1 MLFRSITTGVD
12 MVAVIP
18 LREQISQKRS
28 DIRAAHQNGARGQEV
43 SSALAALAEDI
54 IAQLYRTVLGELE
67 TNVRHQLSEQ
77 ISLVALGGFGRGEMS
92 PHSDIDLM
100 FLHRGKPVDSAQ
112 EFSSVLLRHLWDVGF
127 QVGHS
132 VRTID
137 DCIALGKADVSAK
150 TALMESRFLIGSA
163 PLFRVF
169 HEQFEQ
175 RVVDHRVDEFLVSKM
190 NERYQKCDR
199 YGTSVYMLEPDV
211 KRSKGGLRDLHLI
224 QWAALARYRIAT
236 LEDLH
241 HKAFLSSRDFHA
253 LTRAREFLG
262 HVRAELHFHAGS
274 AQDILTFDEQIRLAE
289 QFGCTN
295 ELHMLGVER
304 FMQQY
309 YQHTTAV
316 ADISARFVKRCRPSS
331 VWDRLG
337 GLLPSRRPE
346 RGFLIKNRCLTL
358 DPAFRGEVMSSGT
371 LLMRLFFLS
380 VRENVPIADD
390 LLEELHVQ
398 IDGMA
403 EDQFTDPT
411 VNEMFLYILS
421 GPHKIISVLDLMH
434 RVHLLEKI
442 IPAFGWVRGLMQFNQ
457 YHKYTVDEHT
467 LRAVAC
473 AEAFATS
480 PREPKERSDLSQVY
494 QGIRRKDLLHLALLL
509 HDLGKGKPGDHSLI
523 GGDLAREA
531 SQRLGLD
538 DRETGLLVFLVENHL
553 RMSHISQRRDLS
565 DPKVIQEFAKLVG
578 TPKVLKKLYVL
589 TAADI
594 AAVGPGTLTTWKK
607 DLLTELFLRTL
618 DAVAGATA
626 VSDDR
631 DSQPVRRVV
640 ARLVEAASAWWSEMG
655 LESGHESREK
665 WVKAQTA
672 VTPVAYLLSTPH
684 EVMMSHLRQIIRLQP
699 GEVAATAVFDDDHGY
714 IDIAVYAFD
723 DRTPN
728 IFSKIAGAMA
738 VNGLQVLGARITTRL
753 DHLVIDEFHV
763 LDPDFSGPPPA
774 YRLEEIESAVR
785 RVLTGE
791 VVLDTLVRNGS
802 RRSRSHMPLSS
813 GEEPKIEI
821 DNESSDRF
829 TIIDIFADD
838 RQGLLYVIANAV
850 SELGLSVHSAK
861 ISTKVDQVVDVLYV
875 SDSAGRKIL
884 DAGLLQG
891 IRTRLLTDIRCS
903 VECHHAVSAA

>member
-1 MLFRSITTGVD
+1 

-18 LREQISQKRS
+18 LKEQISQKRS
-28 DIRAAHQNGARGQEV
+28 DLRAAYQNGARGQEV
-43 SSALAALAEDI
+43 SSALATLAEDI
-54 IAQLYRTVLGELE
+54 IAQLYRTALADVE
-67 TNVRHQLSEQ
+67 TNLRHQLSER

-100 FLHRGKPVDSAQ
+100 FLYRGKPADSAQ

-137 DCIALGKADVSAK
+137 DCIALAKTDVSAK
-150 TALMESRFLIGSA
+150 TALMESRFLVGSA
-163 PLFRVF
+163 QLFRDF
-169 HEQFEQ
+169 HAQFEK
-175 RVVDHRVDEFLVSKM
+175 RVVDHRIDEFLVSKM
-190 NERYQKCDR
+190 SERYQEYDR
-199 YGTSVYMLEPDV
+199 YGTSVYTLEPDV

-253 LTRAREFLG
+253 LAQAREFLG
-262 HVRAELHFHAGS
+262 RVRAELHFHSGS
-274 AQDILTFDEQIRLAE
+274 AQDILTFDEQIRLADR
-289 QFGCTN
+289 FGFPN
-295 ELHMLGVER
+295 ETHLLGVER

-309 YQHTTAV
+309 YRHTTAV

-346 RGFLIKNRCLTL
+346 HGFLIKNRQLTI
-358 DPAFRGEVMSSGT
+358 DPAFRGEVMSNGT
-371 LLMRLFFLS
+371 LLVRLFFLS

-398 IDGMA
+398 IEGMA
-403 EDQFTDPT
+403 EDQFADPKI
-411 VNEMFLYILS
+411 NEMFLYILS
-421 GPHKIISVLDLMH
+421 GPHKIIAVLDLMH

-442 IPAFGWVRGLMQFNQ
+442 IPAFAWARGLMQFNQ

-473 AEAFATS
+473 AEAFATGS
-480 PREPKERSDLSQVY
+480 RDPQKQSDLSQVY
-494 QGIRRKDLLHLALLL
+494 HDIRRKDLLHLALLL
-509 HDLGKGKPGDHSLI
+509 HDLGKGKKGDHSLI
-523 GGDLAREA
+523 GADLAREA

-538 DRETGLLVFLVENHL
+538 DRETSLLVFLVEYHL
-553 RMSHISQRRDLS
+553 RMSHVAQRRDLS
-565 DPKVIQEFAKLVG
+565 DAKVIQKFAKQVG
-578 TPKVLKKLYVL
+578 TPDVLKMLYVL

-594 AAVGPGTLTTWKK
+594 AAVGPGALSNWKK

-618 DAVAGATA
+618 TAVAGAAA

-631 DSQPVRRVV
+631 DAEPVRRVR
-640 ARLVEAASAWWSEMG
+640 AKLVEAVPAWWDEMRP
-655 LESGHESREK
+655 EFGHESWEK
-665 WVKAQTA
+665 WVEAQTA

-684 EVMMSHLRQIIRLQP
+684 EVMTSHLCRIIQLRP
-699 GEVAATAVFDDDHGY
+699 GEVEAKAVFDEERGY
-714 IDIAVYAFD
+714 IDITVYAFD

-763 LDPDFSGPPPA
+763 LDPGFSGPPPA
-774 YRLEEIESAVR
+774 HRLEEIESTVIRA
-785 RVLTGE
+785 LTEE
-791 VVLDTLVRNGS
+791 VALEMLMRNGS
-802 RRSRSHMPLSS
+802 RRSGSRMLPSS
-813 GEEPKIEI
+813 GEEPKVEI

-850 SELGLSVHSAK
+850 SEMGLFVHSAK
-861 ISTKVDQVVDVLYV
+861 ISTKLDQVVDVLYV
-875 SDSAGRKIL
+875 SDAAGGKIL
-884 DAGLLQG
+884 DAGLLQE
-891 IRTRLLTDIRCS
+891 IRTRLLADVRYP
-903 VECHHAVSAA
+903 VELQQAVSAA